1 MLKQIEKQSLQSNQ
15 QVNEDIKDDI
25 LALEKEFKSTLG
37 WVVTMIQQLDMKG
50 SWLKDDPSMTE
61 RMDKLEI
68 LRHEMISKPQLEMEA
83 KAYMK
88 GPQHFK

>member
-37 WVVTMIQQLDMKG
+37 WVVTMIQ
-50 SWLKDDPSMTE
+50 
-61 RMDKLEI
+61 
-68 LRHEMISKPQLEMEA
+68 
-83 KAYMK
+83 
-88 GPQHFK
+88 

>member
-1 MLKQIEKQSLQSNQ
+1 
-15 QVNEDIKDDI
+15 
-25 LALEKEFKSTLG
+25 
-37 WVVTMIQQLDMKG
+37 MKG